1 MKKGNIYMIPI
12 TIGDIK
18 RDSLEDTPPS
28 SLKVIKSIR
37 FFIVENIKT
46 ARRFLRQIDKTF
58 DIDNSIFFLLNKH
71 TKSNEINQFLQPCR
85 QGENIGILSEAG
97 CPGIADPGSKIAAI
111 AHQENIQVI
120 PLIGPSSIFM
130 ALMSSG
136 LNGQQF
142 TFHGYLPKNREERIK
157 KIKELAKKSI
167 IYGAQIFMETPFRN
181 NNIIED
187 ILTHCPENILLCI
200 ASSISTPEE
209 KIITKS
215 IKNWKEKPLNLNKK
229 PTIFIFGSN

>member
-18 RDSLEDTPPS
+18 RDSFEDTPPS
-28 SLKVIKSIR
+28 SLKVIISIR

-167 IYGAQIFMETPFRN
+167 I
-181 NNIIED
+181 
-187 ILTHCPENILLCI
+187 
-200 ASSISTPEE
+200 
-209 KIITKS
+209 
-215 IKNWKEKPLNLNKK
+215 
-229 PTIFIFGSN
+229 